1 MSDDRRLRHHDPEY
15 STQKGTRDFPGRPRL
30 PRILG
35 HEGIG
40 EIVELGSNVRDHLK
54 KGDII
59 GVQWIHKTCLHC
71 EYCLTGRETLC
82 KQQQNS
88 GFSMDGCFAEYVLMD
103 ADFAVKLPD
112 GMDPYTSA
120 PLYCAGVTTYK
131 ALKVSKVRAG
141 EWVSIVGVGGLVYDG
156 PSDQHGKWVRQKV
169 GGVQATIVAVPL
181 IQAYEE
187 AFKSVKRGGR
197 IVGIGLPAGKMSIS
211 AIDCI
216 LRGIQLIGS
225 TVGTR
230 KDLQEALELAKLR
243 NLSRRFSFDDYR
255 YSAPGQFLLLSSLC
269 KLRQKKLLSENL
281 LIEEIEIIL
290 NRLQLTASKSFIN
303 LFNLIREIIGLNM
316 IMSGLMTNWEYV
328 PQSAFSPYLQAY
340 TVPVSY
346 GECNCGLSFKC
357 TQSSGGMM
365 SGCYPLKSILQ
376 RKLYRFYDQNCID
389 SNGNFTRLNMSTLEK
404 SQFNLNSTIESI
416 LNNLMIEEY
425 KSNLSY
431 ENYFSQCQP
440 LSCSYSYIKTH
451 DVTQTIIFLISLYGG
466 LVLITRCLAIIFAKL
481 YEHKKNRIKPEALQQ
496 NI

>member
-15 STQKGTRDFPGRPRL
+15 STQKGTRDFSGRPQL

-187 AFKSVKRGGR
+187 AFKSLKRGGR
-197 IVGIGLPAGKMSIS
+197 IVAIGLPAGKMSIS

-216 LRGIQLIGS
+216 LREIQLIGS

-243 NLSRRFSFDDYR
+243 KIICKVEKRKLEEINQIFDD
-255 YSAPGQFLLLSSLC
+255 
-269 KLRQKKLLSENL
+269 
-281 LIEEIEIIL
+281 
-290 NRLQLTASKSFIN
+290 
-303 LFNLIREIIGLNM
+303 M
-316 IMSGLMTNWEYV
+316 
-328 PQSAFSPYLQAY
+328 
-340 TVPVSY
+340 
-346 GECNCGLSFKC
+346 
-357 TQSSGGMM
+357 
-365 SGCYPLKSILQ
+365 
-376 RKLYRFYDQNCID
+376 
-389 SNGNFTRLNMSTLEK
+389 
-404 SQFNLNSTIESI
+404 
-416 LNNLMIEEY
+416 LNNKI
-425 KSNLSY
+425 SGRVVID
-431 ENYFSQCQP
+431 FSMQ
-440 LSCSYSYIKTH
+440 
-451 DVTQTIIFLISLYGG
+451 
-466 LVLITRCLAIIFAKL
+466 
-481 YEHKKNRIKPEALQQ
+481 
-496 NI
+496 

>member
-1 MSDDRRLRHHDPEY
+1 MKAAVLTSFSEPLKIKEVETPKPGPNDVLVKNIACGVCHSDLHIA
-15 STQKGTRDFPGRPRL
+15 KGDFSGRPQL

-197 IVGIGLPAGKMSIS
+197 IVAIGLPAGKMSIS

-216 LRGIQLIGS
+216 LREIQLIGS

-243 NLSRRFSFDDYR
+243 KIMCKVEKRKLEEINQIFDD
-255 YSAPGQFLLLSSLC
+255 
-269 KLRQKKLLSENL
+269 
-281 LIEEIEIIL
+281 
-290 NRLQLTASKSFIN
+290 
-303 LFNLIREIIGLNM
+303 M
-316 IMSGLMTNWEYV
+316 
-328 PQSAFSPYLQAY
+328 
-340 TVPVSY
+340 
-346 GECNCGLSFKC
+346 
-357 TQSSGGMM
+357 
-365 SGCYPLKSILQ
+365 
-376 RKLYRFYDQNCID
+376 
-389 SNGNFTRLNMSTLEK
+389 
-404 SQFNLNSTIESI
+404 
-416 LNNLMIEEY
+416 LNNKI
-425 KSNLSY
+425 SGRVVID
-431 ENYFSQCQP
+431 FSMQ
-440 LSCSYSYIKTH
+440 
-451 DVTQTIIFLISLYGG
+451 
-466 LVLITRCLAIIFAKL
+466 
-481 YEHKKNRIKPEALQQ
+481 
-496 NI
+496 